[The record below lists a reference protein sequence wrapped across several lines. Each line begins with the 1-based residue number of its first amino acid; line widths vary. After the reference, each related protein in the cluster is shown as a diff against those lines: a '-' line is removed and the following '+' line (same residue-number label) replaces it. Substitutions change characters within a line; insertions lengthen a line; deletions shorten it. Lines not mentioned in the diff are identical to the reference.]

1 MDKEA
6 FANVVLSSTDS
17 LYRISKSIL
26 KNDADC
32 EDAVQEAIATG
43 FGKLSTLRQEAYAKT
58 WLTRIL
64 IHECYSLLKK
74 REKTAAMLSDPKEEA
89 YVSSDYTDLYDAL
102 NTLKK
107 EFRLTIVL
115 HYLEGYSI
123 EEIADLMHIPAGTV
137 KSRLSRA
144 RRTLRCIMES
154 REFEEE
160 GNYENGL

>member
-6 FANVVLSSTDS
+6 FASVVLSSTDS

-43 FGKLSTLRQEAYAKT
+43 FGKLNTLRQEAYAKT

-74 REKTAAMLSDPKEEA
+74 REKTAVMLTEP
-89 YVSSDYTDLYDAL
+89 DYTDLYDAL

-107 EFRLTIVL
+107 ELRLTIVL

-123 EEIADLMHIPAGTV
+123 EEIADLMHVPAGTV

-144 RRTLRCIMES
+144 RRALRSVMKKKYQ
-154 REFEEE
+154 EE
-160 GNYENGL
+160 GDYENGL

>member
-6 FANVVLSSTDS
+6 FASVVLSSTDS

-32 EDAVQEAIATG
+32 EDAVQEVIATG
-43 FGKLSTLRQEAYAKT
+43 FSKLNTLRQEAYAKT

-74 REKTAAMLSDPKEEA
+74 REKTAAMLTEPDDKP
-89 YVSSDYTDLYDAL
+89 YVHSDYTDLYDAL

-107 EFRLTIVL
+107 ELRLTIVL

-123 EEIADLMHIPAGTV
+123 EEIADLIHIPAGTV

-144 RRTLRCIMES
+144 RRALRSVMKKKYQ
-154 REFEEE
+154 EE
-160 GNYENGL
+160 GDYENGL